1 MSEFIG
7 KGSYGCIFK
16 PSINCDGT
24 IGDDKKVSKFFLY
37 EEDYINELK
46 LQEIIDKIDI
56 ENKFTIKKI
65 SNCRIKITQEL
76 KKKIKNF
83 DRCRDIPNDI
93 YQITFEFGGYDL
105 YRLFKNNL
113 DKIKDVDLSL
123 FFKSFLTIFEGLS
136 ILDKNQLIHFDI
148 RSDNILYDPEKMKF
162 VIIDFGLM
170 KFRKNIFSN
179 KLFTSFHK
187 NPHLNYPNEF
197 ILLYFII
204 NNKEIDKFKLNSYS
218 YIEYNKDKINS
229 LKLLDKK
236 FNLYIK
242 KFNEIYDY
250 LINDINMNLEETL
263 KIFKKLKYTF
273 DDISINKKTSLI
285 CGDIKSKIDVYMLG
299 IVLLDLLFHI
309 FILIPSN
316 PTIFSIPLSLFDLIK
331 KMISLNPCNRPTIQD
346 AMKEFKELMKI
357 SSSP

>member
-16 PSINCDGT
+16 PSISCDGN
-24 IGDDKKVSKFFLY
+24 IGDEKLVSKFFLY
-37 EEDYINELK
+37 KEDYLKELK
-46 LQEIIDKIDI
+46 LQEIIDKIDK

-65 SNCRIKITQEL
+65 NNCRFKITEEL
-76 KKKIKNF
+76 KKQIKNF
-83 DRCRDIPNDI
+83 DKCRDISNDI

-113 DKIKDVDLSL
+113 DKIKDVDLSI
-123 FFKSFLTIFEGLS
+123 FFKNFLTIFEGLS
-136 ILDKNQLIHFDI
+136 ILDKYELVHFDI
-148 RSDNILYDPEKMKF
+148 RSDNILFDPEKMRF

-170 KFRKNIFSN
+170 KFRKNVFSN
-179 KLFTSFHK
+179 KLFSSFNK
-187 NPHLNYPNEF
+187 NPHLNYPNEL
-197 ILLYFII
+197 ILLYFIV
-204 NNKEIDKFKLNSYS
+204 NNKEINKFKLNSYS
-218 YIEYNKDKINS
+218 YIEYNKDKINY
-229 LKLLDKK
+229 LKILNTK

-250 LINDINMNLEETL
+250 LKNDINMNLEETL
-263 KIFKKLKYTF
+263 KIFKKLKYNF
-273 DDISINKKTSLI
+273 DDFSINKKTSLI

-299 IVLLDLLFHI
+299 IVLLDLLFSI
-309 FILIPSN
+309 FISIPSN

-346 AMKEFKELMKI
+346 AMKEFKELMMI
-357 SSSP
+357 